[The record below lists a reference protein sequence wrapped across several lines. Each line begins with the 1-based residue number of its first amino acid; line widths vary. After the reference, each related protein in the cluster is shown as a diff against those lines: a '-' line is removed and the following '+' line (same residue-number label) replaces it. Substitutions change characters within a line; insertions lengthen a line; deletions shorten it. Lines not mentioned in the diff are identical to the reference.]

1 MFIYPYLAKA
11 SLGLGLVFA
20 LIHPTLAQIV
30 PNGAGTVVNPQGNQ
44 INITGGTQAGGNLFH
59 SFRDFNVNSNQV
71 ANFLSNP
78 QTQNILGRINGGN
91 PSMING
97 LLQVTGG
104 NSNLFLMNPA
114 GIVFGQGASLNVPA
128 SFTATT
134 ANQIGFGN
142 NLFNAFGDN
151 NFSALVGNP
160 DSFIFTTNQAGSII
174 NAGNLAVGS
183 GQPEMN

>member
-1 MFIYPYLAKA
+1 
-11 SLGLGLVFA
+11 
-20 LIHPTLAQIV
+20 
-30 PNGAGTVVNPQGNQ
+30 
-44 INITGGTQAGGNLFH
+44 
-59 SFRDFNVNSNQV
+59 
-71 ANFLSNP
+71 
-78 QTQNILGRINGGN
+78 
-91 PSMING
+91 MING

-151 NFSALVGNP
+151 NFSALIGNP
-160 DSFIFTTNQAGSII
+160 DSFVLFLILLKLEVLLMLGI
-174 NAGNLAVGS
+174 
-183 GQPEMN
+183 